1 MVTLQFGEF
10 KKHPAQSQVLWF
22 REIGEKMDP
31 WKPQEEFGWTKES
44 QSKKKYMQ
52 LGIRIPQATTDFL
65 GKCLLPFQRGW
76 LNCVKDT
83 FMPQLKFYNFKWDFL
98 LRPGKRLLYRRYKP
112 TVHHLQKGLDVRKK
126 KDKNFLPVIKS
137 QNEVL
142 RTICHQI
149 NLLKHHFVSLAFAKL
164 PWFLIATNSNLTC

>member
-1 MVTLQFGEF
+1 MRL
-10 KKHPAQSQVLWF
+10 PSQA
-22 REIGEKMDP
+22 
-31 WKPQEEFGWTKES
+31 WKG
-44 QSKKKYMQ
+44 
-52 LGIRIPQATTDFL
+52 
-65 GKCLLPFQRGW
+65 
-76 LNCVKDT
+76 V
-83 FMPQLKFYNFKWDFL
+83 
-98 LRPGKRLLYRRYKP
+98 LYRRYEP

-126 KDKNFLPVIKS
+126 KDKHFLPVIKS